1 MNTRDN
7 AARLA
12 RNAQRAE
19 DMLKQLAHAGRLR
32 LLCSLVEG
40 EKSVGELVEIVGLSQ
55 SAVSQHLK
63 KLRDAGLVAPERNG
77 QMIYYRLDNPDAR
90 ALLQALYRIYCKER

>member
-1 MNTRDN
+1 MTKAQN
-7 AARLA
+7 AAALA
-12 RNAQRAE
+12 RNARRAE

-40 EKSVGELVEIVGLSQ
+40 EKPAGELTRIAGLSQ

-63 KLRDAGLVAPERNG
+63 KLREAGLVAAERRG
-77 QMIYYRLDNPDAR
+77 QMIFYRLDNPEAR
-90 ALLQALYRIYCKER
+90 ALLQALYRIYCG

>member
-1 MNTRDN
+1 MKVTKKTAD
-7 AARLA
+7 LA

-19 DMLKQLAHAGRLR
+19 DMLRQLAHAGRLR

-40 EKSVGELVEIVGLSQ
+40 EKSAGELTEIAGLSQ

-63 KLRDAGLVAPERNG
+63 KLRDAGLVSAQRRG
-77 QMIYYRLDNPDAR
+77 QMIIYSLDNPEAR
-90 ALLQALYRIYCKER
+90 ALLQALYRIYCG

>member
-1 MNTRDN
+1 MKGTKK
-7 AARLA
+7 AADLA

-19 DMLKQLAHAGRLR
+19 DMLRQLAHAGRLR

-40 EKSVGELVEIVGLSQ
+40 EKSAGELTEIAGLSQ

-63 KLRDAGLVAPERNG
+63 KLRDAGLVSAQRRG
-77 QMIYYRLDNPDAR
+77 QMIIYSLDNPEAR
-90 ALLQALYRIYCKER
+90 ALLQALYRIYCG

>member
-1 MNTRDN
+1 MKGTKK
-7 AARLA
+7 AADLA

-19 DMLKQLAHAGRLR
+19 DMLRQLAHAGRLR

-40 EKSVGELVEIVGLSQ
+40 KKSAGELTEIAGLSQ

-63 KLRDAGLVAPERNG
+63 KLRDAGLVSAQRRG
-77 QMIYYRLDNPDAR
+77 QMIIYSLDNPEAR
-90 ALLQALYRIYCKER
+90 ALLQALYRIYCG